1 VPNQP
6 DGTLRLN
13 EIEAAIRPDNVHAP
27 RTRLIC
33 LENTHNRCG
42 GAVLPPQYID
52 EVGALAREHGLK
64 VHLDGARVF
73 NAAVALAVDVCELTR
88 NVDSVSFCLSK
99 GLSAP
104 VGAVLCGD
112 ASFIKEAH
120 RWRKAIGGGMRQC
133 GILAAAGIVALE
145 EMVDRLSEDHVNAHQ
160 LAEGI
165 ADMAGVHVDPRTV
178 QTDIVIFEVTSDL
191 LSASQLVQALL
202 ERGIQMSAI
211 GPTQIRAVT
220 HYGIEAADI
229 ETTLAA
235 MSDILE
241 HAT

>member
-1 VPNQP
+1 LTPEYTDQVGN
-6 DGTLRLN
+6 L
-13 EIEAAIRPDNVHAP
+13 AHA
-27 RTRLIC
+27 
-33 LENTHNRCG
+33 
-42 GAVLPPQYID
+42 
-52 EVGALAREHGLK
+52 HGIK

-73 NAAVALAVDVCELTR
+73 NAAVALGTDVRELTR
-88 NVDSVSFCLSK
+88 SVDSVSFCLSK

-112 ASFIKEAH
+112 APFIDEAR
-120 RWRKAIGGGMRQC
+120 RWRKAVGGGMRQC

-145 EMVDRLSEDHVNAHQ
+145 QMVDRLADDHAHARR

-165 ADMAGVHVDPRTV
+165 VDMAGVDIDLQTV
-178 QTDIVIFEVTSDL
+178 QTDIVIFQVTSDR
-191 LSASQLVQALL
+191 LSASQLVKALL

-235 MSDILE
+235 MSDVLE
-241 HAT
+241 